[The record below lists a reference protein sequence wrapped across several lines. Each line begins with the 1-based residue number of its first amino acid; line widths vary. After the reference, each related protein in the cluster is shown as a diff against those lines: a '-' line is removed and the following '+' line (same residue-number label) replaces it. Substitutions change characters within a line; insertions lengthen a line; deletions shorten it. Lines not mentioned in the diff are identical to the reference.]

1 MKALRLMDWKSEP
14 EIVDVPK
21 PTPGPGQV
29 VAKIG
34 GAGACHSPDLHL
46 MHGFEPG
53 MVPWRMPFTLGHENA
68 GWVDSVGD
76 GVSTVAEG
84 DAVAVYGPWG
94 CGACE
99 RCRLGLEG
107 YCGNQAAAPVIS
119 GGGGLG
125 LDGGMTEYLLVPHER
140 LLVPMRPRRPTVT

>member
-1 MKALRLMDWKSEP
+1 
-14 EIVDVPK
+14 
-21 PTPGPGQV
+21 
-29 VAKIG
+29 
-34 GAGACHSPDLHL
+34 
-46 MHGFEPG
+46 MHDFEPG

-107 YCGNQAAAPVIS
+107 YCGI
-119 GGGGLG
+119 
-125 LDGGMTEYLLVPHER
+125 
-140 LLVPMRPRRPTVT
+140 RPRRRSSAAAGGWVWTAG

>member
-1 MKALRLMDWKSEP
+1 
-14 EIVDVPK
+14 
-21 PTPGPGQV
+21 
-29 VAKIG
+29 
-34 GAGACHSPDLHL
+34 
-46 MHGFEPG
+46 MHDFEPG
-53 MVPWRMPFTLGHENA
+53 MVQWRMPFTLGHENA

-119 GGGGLG
+119 DGGGLG